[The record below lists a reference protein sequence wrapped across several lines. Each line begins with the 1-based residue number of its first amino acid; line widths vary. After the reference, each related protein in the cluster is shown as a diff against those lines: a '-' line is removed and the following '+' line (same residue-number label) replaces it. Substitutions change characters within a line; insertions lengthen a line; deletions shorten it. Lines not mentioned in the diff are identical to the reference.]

1 MLPFEYILLVVSVL
15 VLISV
20 MLTRVSENLG
30 MPSLLLFLLIGMLAG
45 SDGLGRIK
53 FDDFFAAQHVGMLAL
68 VFILFSG
75 GLETKWR
82 DINPVLRHG
91 ISLST
96 VGVFVTTAAIGLF
109 IHYVF
114 NLRLVEGFLI
124 GAIISSTD
132 AAAVF
137 SVLRGSG
144 TVLRGRMR
152 PLLEL
157 ESGTNDPTA
166 IMLTIIL
173 IEIVKLGEF
182 SVLHTILFLVMQI
195 GLGGIIGYLAGYFT
209 ALLLNKSKFPY
220 ASLYSVFV
228 IAAAIFIYAV
238 AASLGGSGILA
249 VYVSAVVLGNSE
261 FVQKK
266 SLIRFFDGLAFLG
279 QIIMFLTLG
288 LLVNPSQLWNV
299 ISAGLLASACLI
311 FFARPLGVFISLAF
325 SKFKLN
331 EKMFVSWVGLRG
343 AVPIILATFPLTAG
357 LEIGPY
363 VFNLVFFITLTSALI
378 QGWSVPLAARVL
390 GVKAKQV
397 KEPEALI
404 EMAETVTT
412 NNNELLD
419 LLIHERSYVIGK
431 TLAELRL
438 PPESLITV
446 VYRDNDFIVPSG
458 STSLEAGDTILI
470 LVNKTNIETVKN
482 IFTSIK

>member
-20 MLTRVSENLG
+20 MLSRLSENLG
-30 MPSLLLFLLIGMLAG
+30 MPSLLLFLIIGMLAG
-45 SDGLGRIK
+45 SDGLGKIQL
-53 FDDFFAAQHVGMLAL
+53 DDFFIAQHIGMLAL

-75 GLETKWR
+75 GLETKWK
-82 DINPVLRHG
+82 DVQPILWHAV
-91 ISLST
+91 SLST
-96 VGVFVTTAAIGLF
+96 IGVLVTTAAIGFF

-114 NLRLVEGFLI
+114 HLKLIEGFLI

-144 TVLRGRMR
+144 TILKGNMR
-152 PLLEL
+152 PVLEL

-173 IEIVKLGEF
+173 IEMIRVDEF
-182 SVLHTILFLVMQI
+182 SVLKTILFLVMQI
-195 GLGGIIGYLAGYFT
+195 GLGGIVGYTSGYFM
-209 ALLLNKSKFPY
+209 ALSMNRLKFPY
-220 ASLYSVFV
+220 PSLYPVFI
-228 IAAAIFIYAV
+228 IAGSIFVYAV
-238 AASLGGSGILA
+238 TASIGGSGILA

-261 FVQKK
+261 FIQKK

-288 LLVNPSQLWNV
+288 LLVYPSQLYNV
-299 ISAGLLASACLI
+299 IGAGLITSACLI
-311 FFARPLGVFISLAF
+311 FFARPVGVFISLMF

-331 EKMFVSWVGLRG
+331 EKSFVSWVGLRG

-357 LEIGPY
+357 LEIGQY
-363 VFNLVFFITLTSALI
+363 VFNLVFFITLTSALV
-378 QGWSVPLAARVL
+378 QGWSVPLAARIFR
-390 GVKAKQV
+390 VKAKQV
-397 KEPEALI
+397 FEPEAPI
-404 EMAETVTT
+404 EMTDRVST
-412 NNNELLD
+412 NNELLD
-419 LLIHERSYVIGK
+419 LVIHENSFVIGK

-446 VYRDNDFIVPSG
+446 VYRDNDYVVPSG
-458 STSLEAGDTILI
+458 GTSLEAGDTILI
-470 LVNKTNIETVKN
+470 LVNKSNIETVKS
-482 IFTSIK
+482 IFTIIK

>member
-195 GLGGIIGYLAGYFT
+195 GLGGIIEGKDVRIMGRL
-209 ALLLNKSKFPY
+209 K
-220 ASLYSVFV
+220 
-228 IAAAIFIYAV
+228 
-238 AASLGGSGILA
+238 GGCA
-249 VYVSAVVLGNSE
+249 DYTCN
-261 FVQKK
+261 
-266 SLIRFFDGLAFLG
+266 
-279 QIIMFLTLG
+279 
-288 LLVNPSQLWNV
+288 
-299 ISAGLLASACLI
+299 ISSYC
-311 FFARPLGVFISLAF
+311 RP
-325 SKFKLN
+325 
-331 EKMFVSWVGLRG
+331 
-343 AVPIILATFPLTAG
+343 
-357 LEIGPY
+357 
-363 VFNLVFFITLTSALI
+363 
-378 QGWSVPLAARVL
+378 
-390 GVKAKQV
+390 
-397 KEPEALI
+397 
-404 EMAETVTT
+404 
-412 NNNELLD
+412 
-419 LLIHERSYVIGK
+419 
-431 TLAELRL
+431 
-438 PPESLITV
+438 
-446 VYRDNDFIVPSG
+446 
-458 STSLEAGDTILI
+458 
-470 LVNKTNIETVKN
+470 
-482 IFTSIK
+482 

>member
-20 MLTRVSENLG
+20 MLSRLSENLG

-53 FDDFFAAQHVGMLAL
+53 FDDFFVAQHVGMLAL

-82 DINPVLRHG
+82 DIKPILWHG

-96 VGVFVTTAAIGLF
+96 VGVFVTTGTIGLF
-109 IHYVF
+109 IHYF
-114 NLRLVEGFLI
+114 FHLRLVEGFLI

-173 IEIVKLGEF
+173 IEIIKLGEF
-182 SVLHTILFLVMQI
+182 SVLHTIFYLVMQI
-195 GLGGIIGYLAGYFT
+195 GLGGIIGYLSGYFT
-209 ALLLNKSKFPY
+209 AVLLNKSKFPY

-238 AASLGGSGILA
+238 TASLGGSGILA

-299 ISAGLLASACLI
+299 IGAGLLASAFLI
-311 FFARPLGVFISLAF
+311 FFARPVGVFFSLIF

-357 LEIGPY
+357 LKIGPY
-363 VFNLVFFITLTSALI
+363 VFNLVFFITLTSALV
-378 QGWSVPLAARVL
+378 QGWSVPLAANILRVR
-390 GVKAKQV
+390 AKQV

-404 EMAETVTT
+404 EMAETATT

-419 LLIHERSYVIGK
+419 LLIHEKSYVIGK

-458 STSLEAGDTILI
+458 STALEAGDTILI
-470 LVNKTNIETVKN
+470 LVNKTNIEAVKN